1 MEIGVTTK
9 TYEDG
14 DLRET
19 LCPDAT
25 INGVSVALSNSAL
38 RKRLAL
44 SYCFFLPTFL
54 VRVHPLASAWLQL
67 VRFTSLVAAFP
78 QINVHVTY
86 TYAKCYSWHGFP
98 SADTLYHYHVPVASC
113 RMSRNNGNRVK
124 VEEF

>member
-1 MEIGVTTK
+1 MLINGNWCNNRDLSTFTK
-9 TYEDG
+9 SYEDG

-19 LCPDAT
+19 LCPNPR

-44 SYCFFLPTFL
+44 SCCFFLPTFL

-98 SADTLYHYHVPVASC
+98 STDTLYHYHVPVASY
-113 RMSRNNGNRVK
+113 RM
-124 VEEF
+124 